1 MRTVTKFLAAAAI
14 AAVSIASNAAGITS
28 WTGTLSAS
36 KLQFYPT
43 NGVDG
48 SALIISGITTSTCS
62 LAAFGGK
69 YVTVASDNVAN
80 TIGVSDSLAMLTAA
94 KTAGAT
100 VTITFDTSAA
110 SCPILSITR

>member
-1 MRTVTKFLAAAAI
+1 MRTVNKFLAAAAI
-14 AAVSIASNAAGITS
+14 AIVSISSNAAIVS
-28 WTGTLSAS
+28 WTGTLANS

-69 YVTVASDNVAN
+69 YVTVAADNVAN

-100 VTITFDTSAA
+100 VTITFDTSATT
-110 SCPILSITR
+110 CPILSITR